1 MIILDEKFKD
11 NKGHYILQCALATA
25 ILMVLFSL
33 LSLVF
38 DTAIVAALGATSF
51 IVFTIPFK
59 EVSKARYVIGGYTV
73 GNIVGFIS
81 AFLFQ
86 TIGIAHGLFGI
97 LAALSVGVSM
107 FLMVI
112 FDVEH
117 PPAAGVSLGLMIN
130 NGDVRSVLVAY
141 IGIIFIL
148 LMRKLLAKYLIDLL

>member
-1 MIILDEKFKD
+1 MITLDKKFKD
-11 NKGHYILQCALATA
+11 NKGHYILQCGLATA

-33 LSLVF
+33 LDFVF

-59 EVSKARYVIGGYTV
+59 EVSRAKYVIGGYTV
-73 GNIVGFIS
+73 GNIVGFVA

-86 TIGIAHGLFGI
+86 TVGIGHGLFGV
-97 LAALSVGVSM
+97 LAALAVGMSM
-107 FLMVI
+107 FLMVV

-130 NGDVRSVLVAY
+130 GGDLYSVMVAY
-141 IGIIFIL
+141 IGILFIL
-148 LMRKLLAKYLIDLL
+148 LMRKLLSKFLIDLL